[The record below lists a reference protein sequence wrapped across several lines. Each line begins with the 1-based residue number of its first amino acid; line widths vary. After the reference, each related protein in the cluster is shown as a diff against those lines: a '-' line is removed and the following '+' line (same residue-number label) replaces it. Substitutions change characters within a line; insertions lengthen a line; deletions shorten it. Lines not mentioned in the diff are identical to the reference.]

1 MPMLPTYRRHTIADG
16 SLPVWMAAL
25 LAAECQVTGNGFART
40 VDWRCRSG
48 RAMYT
53 NLGAETEIVHPFGIP
68 LRRGETVIISW
79 LRGETAYTVQ
89 LEPDCLAA

>member
-1 MPMLPTYRRHTIADG
+1 MLPTDRRHAAIPGT
-16 SLPVWMAAL
+16 LPVWLAAL
-25 LAAECQVTGNGFART
+25 LAAECHVTGNGAARI

-53 NLGAETEIVHPFGIP
+53 NLGAETEIIHPFGIP
-68 LRRGETVIISW
+68 LRRGETAIISW
-79 LRGETAYTVQ
+79 LPGETAYTVQ